1 MAEKSCPKWEPRSE
15 ASLKDQ
21 LQIYDQVRRRCA
33 VAHSEYLHWSLFR
46 HADVMRVLQNPE
58 VFSNVVSGH
67 VAIPNGMDP
76 PEHTE
81 YRRIVDKYFSSERIA
96 EFELVCRNIAAALL
110 SELSGRQE
118 IEVAAEL
125 ADLFAIRIQCA
136 FLDWPATLHA
146 PLLQWTRKNHAATLS
161 GNRQT
166 IAAVATEFDG
176 YIRDLLAQSRGRAA
190 AEDADAMARLL
201 NERLNDRSLTDGEI
215 VSILRNW
222 TVGELST
229 ISACVGI
236 LTHYLAEHEELQ
248 RQLRETPSLLPNSI
262 DEILRIH
269 PPLISSRRKT
279 TQSVAIDGCLIPAGE
294 RVTIMWASANRDEHV
309 FGDPDEFR
317 PDRDP
322 AQNLLYGAGIHVC
335 PGAPLARLE
344 LRVLL
349 EELLRRSR
357 LLVPSP
363 GKKSVRAVYPGSGF
377 SSLPVRIDWAV

>member
-1 MAEKSCPKWEPRSE
+1 SGIRSCLPEYCGRAPKRTLWQARDRSGGRIGGP
-15 ASLKDQ
+15 LCDQ
-21 LQIYDQVRRRCA
+21 N
-33 VAHSEYLHWSLFR
+33 S
-46 HADVMRVLQNPE
+46 MRV
-58 VFSNVVSGH
+58 SGL
-67 VAIPNGMDP
+67 ACNFACAPAA
-76 PEHTE
+76 
-81 YRRIVDKYFSSERIA
+81 VDS
-96 EFELVCRNIAAALL
+96 
-110 SELSGRQE
+110 QE
-118 IEVAAEL
+118 SRSHSL
-125 ADLFAIRIQCA
+125 GQ
-136 FLDWPATLHA
+136 PA
-146 PLLQWTRKNHAATLS
+146 NHP
-161 GNRQT
+161 
-166 IAAVATEFDG
+166 AVATEFDG

-357 LLVPSP
+357 LLVLSP
-363 GKKSVRAVYPGSGF
+363 GKKSVRAVYPGRGF

>member
-201 NERLNDRSLTDGEI
+201 NERLNDRSLTDDEI

-357 LLVPSP
+357 LLVLSP

>member
-21 LQIYDQVRRRCA
+21 LQVYDQVRRRCA

-58 VFSNVVSGH
+58 VFSNVVSSH

-110 SELSGRQE
+110 SELSGRKE

-201 NERLNDRSLTDGEI
+201 NERLNDRSLTDDEI

-317 PDRDP
+317 LDRDP

-357 LLVPSP
+357 LLVLSP

>member
-15 ASLKDQ
+15 ASLNDQ
-21 LQIYDQVRRRCA
+21 VQVYDQVRRRCA

-58 VFSNVVSGH
+58 VFSNVVSSH

-110 SELSGRQE
+110 SELSGRKE

-201 NERLNDRSLTDGEI
+201 NERLNDRSLTDDEI

-357 LLVPSP
+357 LLVLSP

-377 SSLPVRIDWAV
+377 SSLPVRIEWAV

>member
-21 LQIYDQVRRRCA
+21 LQVYDQVRRRCA

-201 NERLNDRSLTDGEI
+201 NERLNDRSLTDDEI

-357 LLVPSP
+357 LLVLSP